1 MYQKIRLLIFTFYTF
16 LATIP
21 VYAAE
26 GDGTLKDIVTK
37 NFQKVGDIS
46 ELRSGASTDRISPI
60 EVFGTYLST
69 IVGFLS
75 ILFIVEVIHGGFL
88 WMTAGGNEEQIT
100 KARHKV
106 ISGAIGAGII
116 LSAYI
121 VTAFII
127 RFVGESLEIQV

>member
-1 MYQKIRLLIFTFYTF
+1 MYQKVRLLIFTVYAF
-16 LATIP
+16 LITAP

-26 GDGTLKDIVTK
+26 GDGTLKDIVTG
-37 NFQKVGDIS
+37 NFRKVADIS
-46 ELRSGASTDRISPI
+46 KLRSGPSSDKVTPI

-127 RFVGESLEIQV
+127 GYVGESLGIEV